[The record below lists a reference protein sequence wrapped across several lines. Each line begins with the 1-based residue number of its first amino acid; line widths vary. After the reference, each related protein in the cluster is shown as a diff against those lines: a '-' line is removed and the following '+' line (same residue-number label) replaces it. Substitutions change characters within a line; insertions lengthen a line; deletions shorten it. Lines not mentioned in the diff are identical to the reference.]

1 MHHLGPKY
9 ALPEG
14 QLATL
19 PSVLPA
25 LGIHHSANPLSLRYL
40 LLLLCWP
47 SVFVVLNAIVSEEVV
62 EGASAVTVVLRPV
75 GVLVRGGV
83 ALVIIS

>member
-25 LGIHHSANPLSLRYL
+25 LGIHRSANPLSLRYL

-62 EGASAVTVVLRPV
+62 EGAVTIILRPV
-75 GVLVRGGV
+75 GVLVRGGE

>member
-1 MHHLGPKY
+1 MHQLGPKY

-25 LGIHHSANPLSLRYL
+25 LGIHHSANPLSLQYL
-40 LLLLCWP
+40 LQLLCWS
-47 SVFVVLNAIVSEEVV
+47 SVFPVLNAIVPEEVV
-62 EGASAVTVVLRPV
+62 EGAVTVVLRPV
-75 GVLVRGGV
+75 GVLLRGGV
-83 ALVIIS
+83 ALLVIIT